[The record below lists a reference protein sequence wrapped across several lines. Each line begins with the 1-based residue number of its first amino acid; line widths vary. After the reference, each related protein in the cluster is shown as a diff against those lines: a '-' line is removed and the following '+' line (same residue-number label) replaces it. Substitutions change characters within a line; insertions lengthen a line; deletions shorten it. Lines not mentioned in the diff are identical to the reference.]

1 MYVDALL
8 ADFDLCQQRWKT
20 AIGDRVVSTVF
31 IGGGTPSLMGGAAYQ
46 RLFAGL
52 RQRISFADDAEITL
66 EANPGA
72 VDYAD
77 GRFAEFRK
85 AGINRLSM
93 GVQTFDDQQ
102 LKTLGRIH
110 DTPQVMTAV
119 GLAREAGFDNFNLD
133 LMYAL
138 PAQTLEQALADV
150 EQAIELKPTHLSH
163 YQLTLEPN
171 TLFYKQPP
179 PAMPEDE
186 LAWDMQLACQ
196 KRLAGSGYEQY
207 EVSAYA
213 QADRRCAHNLNYWN
227 FGDYLAIGAGAHG
240 KITMQG
246 DDGELLVNRF
256 WKQKHPTKY
265 LATAGTEACYGAVDI
280 IAKKDLPFEFAMNA
294 MRLNAGCDK
303 HAFEAT
309 TGLAFQSLLD
319 QVDKP
324 IQQGLLAFAND
335 NNRLATTALGRQYLN
350 DILAAL
356 LPD

>member
-138 PAQTLEQALADV
+138 PGQALEQALADV
-150 EQAIELKPTHLSH
+150 EQAIDLKPTHLSH

-196 KRLAGSGYEQY
+196 QRLAAAGYEQY

-213 QADRRCAHNLNYWN
+213 QAGKRCAHNLNYWT
-227 FGDYLAIGAGAHG
+227 FSDYLAIGAGAHG
-240 KITMQG
+240 KITSI
-246 DDGELLVNRF
+246 DATGELDIQRY

-265 LATAGTEACYGAVDI
+265 LQTAGTADCYGAIDRLPTD
-280 IAKKDLPFEFAMNA
+280 DLPFEFAMNA
-294 MRLNAGCDK
+294 LRLNAGCSK
-303 HAFEAT
+303 AEFEVA
-309 TGLAFQSLLD
+309 TGLPFSALLTPLQRHIEND
-319 QVDKP
+319 
-324 IQQGLLAFAND
+324 LLVLD
-335 NNRLATTALGRQYLN
+335 RGHLATSATGRQYLN
-350 DILAAL
+350 DVLATL
-356 LPD
+356 LPDT